1 MKTIKLL
8 LTTIAMLLCSVM
20 ANAYDFEVD
29 GIYYNIISSTNLT
42 VGVTYGEKK
51 YSGEIIIPSNITY
64 QSRTL
69 NVVSIQA
76 SAFKVLDW

>member
-1 MKTIKLL
+1 MKQTKLF
-8 LTTIAMLLCSVM
+8 LTTIAVLLCSVM

-51 YSGEIIIPSNITY
+51 YSGEIYI
-64 QSRTL
+64 L
-69 NVVSIQA
+69 VVSSLATSIYSFA
-76 SAFKVLDW
+76 PLELLSW